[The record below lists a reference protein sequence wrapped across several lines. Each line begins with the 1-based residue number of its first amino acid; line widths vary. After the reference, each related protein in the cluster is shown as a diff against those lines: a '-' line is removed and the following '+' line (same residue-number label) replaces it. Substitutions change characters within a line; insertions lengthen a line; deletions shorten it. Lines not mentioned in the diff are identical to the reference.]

1 MKILLA
7 GFQHETNT
15 FVALHAGYENFVNG
29 ETFPALKRGNEIL
42 ALRDVNIPIGGFI
55 KEIERDGHQ
64 LVPVVWAGAGP
75 SAEVQHDAFERIV
88 GEIVD
93 AARAGRADAIYLD
106 LHGAMVAEQAEDGE
120 GELLERLRRAVG
132 QDVAIVASV
141 DLHAN
146 VTERM
151 LRLADAIVGYRTYP
165 HVDMAIAGQRAAKLM
180 RERLNGPRWHCAW
193 RKLPFLIP
201 LNSMCTLVEP
211 ALGTYRRLQEIE
223 SAGGLASLSLALGFP
238 AADFPECGPAIWG
251 YGLDARKVEDAVAT
265 LADEIVASE
274 AAWQVH
280 FLSPEAAVE
289 EAMRL
294 SKGAS
299 KPVVIADTQ
308 DNPGAGG
315 ESSTTGMLR
324 ALISKN
330 AQDAA
335 FGVVYDPE
343 AARRAHQSGV
353 GALIDIPLGG
363 EAGLPN
369 GERFRGEFEV
379 VALSDGVCR
388 FDGPMLNGM
397 EVKLGPAALLKIGG
411 VSVVVST
418 EHPPQMMDRNLYR
431 VVGLDPEKMKILV
444 NKSSVHFRAD
454 FDPIAQATLVAKAP
468 GAVVADPVDL
478 PWRRLRGGLRMGPLG
493 PLFDRE

>member
-15 FVALHAGYENFVNG
+15 FVTLHAGYENFVNG
-29 ETFPALKRGNEIL
+29 ETFPALKRGRDMF
-42 ALRDVNIPIGGFI
+42 ALRDVNIPVGGFI
-55 KEIERDGHQ
+55 KEIECDGHQ

-75 SAEVQHDAFERIV
+75 SAEVQHDTFERIV
-88 GEIVD
+88 GEIV
-93 AARAGRADAIYLD
+93 AAAHAERPDAIYLD
-106 LHGAMVAEQAEDGE
+106 LHGAMVAEQADDGE
-120 GELLERLRRAVG
+120 GELLERLRRTVG
-132 QDVAIVASV
+132 NDVAIVASV

-146 VTERM
+146 VTDRM

-165 HVDMAIAGQRAAKLM
+165 HVDMAITGQRAAKLM
-180 RERLNGPRWHCAW
+180 RARLQGSRWHCAW

-211 ALGTYRRLQEIE
+211 ASGTYRRLEEIE
-223 SAGGLASLSLALGFP
+223 SSGLASLSLALGFP
-238 AADFPECGPAIWG
+238 AADFPECGPTIWG
-251 YGLDARKVEDAVAT
+251 YSLDAQKAEDAVAR
-265 LADEIVASE
+265 LADEIVTSE
-274 AAWQVH
+274 AAWQAH
-280 FLSPEAAVE
+280 FLSPESAVE

-294 SKGAS
+294 SNGAA
-299 KPVVIADTQ
+299 KPIVIADTQ

-315 ESSTTGMLR
+315 ESNTTGMLR
-324 ALISKN
+324 ALLSRN
-330 AQDAA
+330 AEDAA

-343 AARRAHQSGV
+343 AAQRAHHNGI
-353 GALIDIPLGG
+353 GALIDVPLGG
-363 EAGLPN
+363 ESGLPD
-369 GERFRGEFEV
+369 GARFRGKFEV

-397 EVKLGPAALLKIGG
+397 EVKLGPAALLRIGG
-411 VSVVVST
+411 VSVVVSS

-478 PWRRLRGGLRMGPLG
+478 PWRRLKSGMRMCPMGPA
-493 PLFDRE
+493 FKQE

>member
-15 FVALHAGYENFVNG
+15 FVTLHAGYENFVNG
-29 ETFPALKRGNEIL
+29 ETFPALTRGSEMF
-42 ALRDVNIPIGGFI
+42 ALRDVNIPVGGFI
-55 KEIERDGHQ
+55 KEIEPDGHE

-75 SAEVQHDAFERIV
+75 SAEVQHDAFERIA
-88 GEIVD
+88 GEIVE
-93 AARAGRADAIYLD
+93 AAHAQRPDAIYLD

-120 GELLERLRRAVG
+120 GELLERLRRAIGNGV
-132 QDVAIVASV
+132 VIVASV

-180 RERLNGPRWHCAW
+180 RAQLNGARWHCAW

-211 ALGTYRRLQEIE
+211 AFGTYRRLEEIE
-223 SAGGLASLSLALGFP
+223 STGLASLSLALGFP
-238 AADFPECGPAIWG
+238 AADFPECGPTIWG
-251 YGLDARKVEDAVAT
+251 YSLDAQKAEDAVSI
-265 LADEIVASE
+265 LADEIVTSE
-274 AAWQVH
+274 AAWQAH
-280 FLSPEAAVE
+280 FLSPESAVE
-289 EAMRL
+289 EAMHL
-294 SKGAS
+294 SNGAS
-299 KPVVIADTQ
+299 KPIVIADTQ

-315 ESSTTGMLR
+315 ESNTTGMLR

-343 AARRAHQSGV
+343 AAQRAHRSGI
-353 GALIDIPLGG
+353 GTLIDVHLGG
-363 EAGLPN
+363 EAGLPD
-369 GERFRGEFEV
+369 GARFRGMFEV
-379 VALSDGVCR
+379 VTLSDGVCR

-411 VSVVVST
+411 VLVVVSS

-431 VVGLDPEKMKILV
+431 VVGVDPEKMKILV

-478 PWRRLRGGLRMGPLG
+478 PWRRLSSGMRMCPMGPA
-493 PLFDRE
+493 FK

>member
-1 MKILLA
+1 ML
-7 GFQHETNT
+7 T
-15 FVALHAGYENFVNG
+15 
-29 ETFPALKRGNEIL
+29 
-42 ALRDVNIPIGGFI
+42 LREVNIPVGGFI

-75 SAEVQHDAFERIV
+75 SAEVQHDAFERIA
-88 GEIVD
+88 GEIVQ
-93 AARAGRADAIYLD
+93 AARIEQADAIYLD
-106 LHGAMVAEQAEDGE
+106 LHGAMVAEQADDGE
-120 GELLERLRRAVG
+120 GELLERLRRVVG
-132 QDVAIVASV
+132 DDVTIIATV

-165 HVDMAIAGQRAAKLM
+165 HVDMAITGQRAAKLM
-180 RERLNGPRWHCAW
+180 RERLNGSRWHCAW

-211 ALGTYRRLQEIE
+211 AYGAYRRLEAIE
-223 SAGGLASLSLALGFP
+223 GAGLASLSFALGFP
-238 AADFPECGPAIWG
+238 AADFPECGPTIWG
-251 YGLDARKVEDAVAT
+251 YSADEREADRAVT
-265 LADEIVASE
+265 VLADELVASE
-274 AAWQVH
+274 ASWQAH

-289 EAMRL
+289 QALRL
-294 SKGAS
+294 SKTAS

-315 ESSTTGMLR
+315 ESNTTGMLR

-335 FGVVYDPE
+335 FGVVYDPD
-343 AARRAHQSGV
+343 AARCAHESGI

-363 EAGLPN
+363 ESGLPD
-369 GERFRGEFEV
+369 GERFRGVFEV
-379 VALSDGVCR
+379 VTLSDGVCR
-388 FDGPMLNGM
+388 FGGPMLNGM
-397 EVKLGPAALLKIGG
+397 DVKLGPAALLKIGG
-411 VSVVVST
+411 VSVVVSS

-454 FDPIAQATLVAKAP
+454 FDSIAQATLIAKAP
-468 GAVVADPVDL
+468 GAVVADPADL
-478 PWRRLRGGLRMGPLG
+478 PWRRLRAGLRIGPLG
-493 PLFDRE
+493 PFFAGK